1 MKKMSIQFS
10 LYLAL
15 CSFLISTS
23 PSIALDTM
31 KSTPAQASQQGMP
44 ANDQDFAKMM
54 QELEQ
59 ATKEMDTFVKSLPPE
74 EQAEF
79 NKVVQQVEKKMLD
92 MDPAVLEKFLTNQM
106 NPEEMDQFLGGV
118 FEGIEPAAAP
128 ETKEPVV
135 EEKPK
140 KEKKKKEKPVK
151 KEATKQEQAIE
162 LINNLVKT
170 TDSVILKIQAVPEL
184 SLKIKRWGKKGVIY
198 DWPKD
203 GSWDKTK
210 AEIESLRQ
218 DINKLLDKESGKDKF
233 KYLDAFVENE
243 SLYNNVAKLNTTL
256 GEYEPKIKTSGVGI
270 DKITKDTKTA
280 IKRAISGF
288 TESLYRI
295 KLPAELK
302 KVFDTFEPKATKMRE
317 KEEESKKKQKPN
329 PESLAYLPQR

>member
-1 MKKMSIQFS
+1 MNRMPIREYIRLTLLGCFVGTM
-10 LYLAL
+10 A
-15 CSFLISTS
+15 
-23 PSIALDTM
+23 SIALAGIP
-31 KSTPAQASQQGMP
+31 TPQTGAP

-54 QELEQ
+54 QELES

-118 FEGIEPAAAP
+118 FEGIEPAT
-128 ETKEPVV
+128 EEMKEAVAV

-140 KEKKKKEKPVK
+140 KEKKKKEKVVK
-151 KEATKQEQAIE
+151 KEATKQEQAID
-162 LINNLVKT
+162 LINGLVKT
-170 TDSVILKIQAVPEL
+170 TDSVIVKIQAVPEL

-203 GSWDKTK
+203 GSWDKVK
-210 AEIESLRQ
+210 KEIESLRQ
-218 DINKLLDKESGKDKF
+218 DINKLLDKEPGKDKY
-233 KYLDAFVENE
+233 KYLDAFIENE
-243 SLYNNVAKLNTTL
+243 TLYNNVAKLNTTL
-256 GEYEPKIKTSGVGI
+256 SEYEPKIKTSGVGI
-270 DKITKDTKTA
+270 DKITKDTNTA
-280 IKRAISGF
+280 LKRAISGF

-302 KVFDTFEPKATKMRE
+302 KVFDTFEPKATKIRE
-317 KEEESKKKQKPN
+317 KEEEAKKKQKPN
-329 PESLAYLPQR
+329 PENRASQPQP